1 MAEVSAQPDEA
12 LPGELASLVEPLAVE
27 IHLAWMRAK
36 LAQGWHSGVLDR
48 EAMTHPDLVPYDQL
62 PESSKILDRTT
73 AAAALAGL
81 DRLGYRVVR
90 KPGAAV
96 RGAGR
101 RP

>member
-1 MAEVSAQPDEA
+1 MAEDEA
-12 LPGELASLVEPLAVE
+12 LPAELAALIEPLAGE

-36 LAQGWHSGVLDR
+36 LCQGWELGDLSR

-73 AAAALAGL
+73 AAAGLSGL

-90 KPGAAV
+90 KPDSAV
-96 RGAGR
+96 YS
-101 RP
+101 